1 MTSFLGGLV
10 KAAIRAYTFK
20 FRRKQASVSRN
31 IKIKPRQY
39 QCPERFCHKV
49 ITCGGVKVE
58 MLSPK
63 SSGGDKIILQFHG
76 GGAAIDMSSLF
87 YRKVAEKYADLTGL
101 AVYSIDYE
109 AGRSKVHPSLL
120 NECFAAYKSITESGI
135 NPENIVAVGDSMGA
149 NLMLA
154 TCFKAR
160 DEGLPLPGALVSICA
175 FIDNTAG
182 GESYFENSHK
192 DPMYALPFYMSAKK
206 HSHKLRRVPPYV
218 GNTDPKDPYLSPAY
232 GCFKDFPTMLIICG
246 AIEVDESDS
255 ATLFSA
261 AKRDGVDV
269 KYNKYAGMFHDFL
282 YVAPFIKE
290 SKNAWQ
296 DIEDFIMRRLK

>member
-1 MTSFLGGLV
+1 MTSFLGGVV

-31 IKIKPRQY
+31 IKIKPREY
-39 QCPERFCHKV
+39 KCPERFFFEVKRFN
-49 ITCGGVKVE
+49 GVKVDI
-58 MLSPK
+58 LSPK
-63 SSGGDKIILQFHG
+63 GYSGDRIILQFHG
-76 GGAAIDMSSLF
+76 GGAVMDMSSLF
-87 YRKVAEKYADLTGL
+87 YRKVAEKYADLTGV

-109 AGRSKVHPSLL
+109 AGRDKVHPSLL
-120 NECFAAYKSITESGI
+120 IDCFNAYKGILASGI
-135 NPENIVAVGDSMGA
+135 KAENIVAVGDSMGA

-175 FIDNTAG
+175 FIDNTAS
-182 GESYFENSHK
+182 GESYFVNSHK

-206 HSHKLRRVPPYV
+206 HSHKLRRVPPYA
-218 GNTDPKDPYLSPAY
+218 GDTDPKDPYLSPAF
-232 GCFKDFPTMLIICG
+232 GCFKDFPSMLIICG
-246 AIEVDESDS
+246 EIEVDESDS
-255 ATLFSA
+255 ATLFAA

-290 SKNAWQ
+290 SKNAWK
-296 DIEDFIMRRLK
+296 DIEDYILRRLK